1 MSNTVEM
8 RKQIKKA
15 YGNSPIWVAK
25 VNKMPDGQ
33 ILALYQSLVKQ
44 GKVRNT
50 F

>member
-1 MSNTVEM
+1 MSNIVEM
-8 RKQIKKA
+8 RKQIIKV
-15 YGNSPIWVAK
+15 YGNSQKWVAK

-44 GKVRNT
+44 GKVSNT